1 MRDLAGQNYSGGRN
15 NTLRT
20 VKIVV
25 LAVAVSIAIW
35 FLSNRS
41 TNTTTGGGAIV
52 LKEAS
57 KGLKPIDLPSDI
69 ASVGQA
75 VNLRS
80 DSAVFT
86 NVSDLPAKATAIRKY
101 GDGSYT
107 LAVEATLPDPK
118 GSKYEVWIIGEDLKQ
133 EAGFLNGSGN
143 SWTLVFRDK
152 DYYSKYNQIW
162 ITREITN
169 NDSKP
174 EKHILEGFF

>member
-15 NTLRT
+15 NTQRA
-20 VKIVV
+20 VKIIV
-25 LAVAVSIAIW
+25 LAVAVSVAVW
-35 FLSNRS
+35 FFNNRS
-41 TNTTTGGGAIV
+41 ANTASGDGAIV
-52 LKEAS
+52 LKDAS
-57 KGLKPIDLPSDI
+57 KGLKPVNLPSDI
-69 ASVGQA
+69 TSVGQA

-86 NVSDLPAKATAIRKY
+86 NVGDVAAKATAIRKY

-118 GSKYEVWIIGEDLKQ
+118 GSRYEVWIIGEDLKQ

-152 DYYSKYNQIW
+152 DYYSKYSEIW
-162 ITREITN
+162 ITREITD

-174 EKHILEGFF
+174 EKHILEGSF